1 MPESNA
7 HLHGLVLKTS
17 DADEAAAL
25 LGDTA
30 VPYRFEPVSGSPAF
44 STDILILQGRSII
57 LSTAAS
63 TGKLWLE
70 TGMPAGSYGLVLD
83 LAGGVGFHKAGGQN
97 VDVSP
102 HSSFVQNPGTMA
114 EVTTRER
121 YRVLFL
127 RIAADVLKTELQSRL
142 GREISSHLVFQPE
155 FKMRSA
161 AGRKLGAACRNLR
174 RALSSRETATAA
186 TGAITQLEAEIVNLL
201 LEAQP
206 HNYSKQMSRFAE
218 AGNWRVRAAKEYMR
232 SSAHLPLTLGDICA
246 AAGVNARTLQH
257 TFQRYHGSSPMAFL
271 RRVRLEAAHEAL
283 LNPDEGTTVAA
294 QAAKWGFFH
303 FGRFSRTYN
312 AAYGELPSDTLQ
324 RSRRRKHSERM
335 NAASSLSQVAMSQKL
350 DGRYLSNDLS

>member
-70 TGMPAGSYGLVLD
+70 TGMPAGCYGLVLD
-83 LAGGVGFHKAGGQN
+83 LDSGVGPHKARGRT
-97 VDVSP
+97 VDVTP
-102 HSSFVQNPGTMA
+102 ACSFVQNPGTVA

-127 RIAADVLKTELQSRL
+127 RIAADVLRTELQARL
-142 GREISSHLVFQPE
+142 GRDIHSPLMFQPE
-155 FKMRSA
+155 FKMGNA
-161 AGRKLGAACRNLR
+161 AGRKLGGACRNLR
-174 RALSSRETATAA
+174 RTLSSIRATATA
-186 TGAITQLEAEIVNLL
+186 TSGAIAQLEAQIVDVL

-206 HNYSKQMSRFAE
+206 HNYSKHMSRFAE
-218 AGNWRVRAAKEYMR
+218 AGHWRVRAAKEYMS
-232 SSAHLPLTLGDICA
+232 SSAHLPLTLGDVCA

-271 RRVRLEAAHEAL
+271 RTIRLQAAREEL
-283 LNPDEGTTVAA
+283 LNAADGTTVAA
-294 QAAKWGFFH
+294 QAAKWGFLH
-303 FGRFSRTYN
+303 FGRFSRIYQTVF
-312 AAYGELPSDTLQ
+312 GELPSETLR
-324 RSRRRKHSERM
+324 RSRGTR
-335 NAASSLSQVAMSQKL
+335 N
-350 DGRYLSNDLS
+350 YLHKGSDTH

>member
-1 MPESNA
+1 MSEPNA
-7 HLHGLVLKTS
+7 HFHGLVLKTR

-30 VPYRFEPVSGSPAF
+30 VPYRFESVSPSAPF
-44 STDILILQGRSII
+44 STEILILQGRSTVI
-57 LSTAAS
+57 STAAS

-70 TGMPAGSYGLVLD
+70 TGMPAGCYGLVLD
-83 LAGGVGFHKAGGQN
+83 LDSGVGPHKARGRT
-97 VDVSP
+97 VDVTP
-102 HSSFVQNPGTMA
+102 ASSFVQNPGTVA

-142 GREISSHLVFQPE
+142 GRDIHSPLMFQPE
-155 FKMRSA
+155 FKMGNA
-161 AGRKLGAACRNLR
+161 AGRKLGGACRNLR
-174 RALSSRETATAA
+174 RTLSSTRATATA
-186 TGAITQLEAEIVNLL
+186 TSGAIAQLEAQIVDVL

-218 AGNWRVRAAKEYMR
+218 AGHWRVRAAKEYMR
-232 SSAHLPLTLGDICA
+232 SSAHLPLTLGDVCA

-271 RRVRLEAAHEAL
+271 RTIRLQAAREEL
-283 LNPDEGTTVAA
+283 LNAADGATVAA

-303 FGRFSRTYN
+303 FGRFSRIYQTVF
-312 AAYGELPSDTLQ
+312 GELPSETLR
-324 RSRRRKHSERM
+324 RSRGTRNHLHKGCDTH
-335 NAASSLSQVAMSQKL
+335 
-350 DGRYLSNDLS
+350 